1 MKKLILSTLL
11 LLGVMTSVFA
21 QEKYDLRLNLKK
33 GQTFTYQVTANNPM
47 TFSMMGQ
54 QVELKQAQTINYTY
68 KVLDIK
74 DGNYLMEINIDRMQ
88 VFSSSM
94 GRQEMNIDTDSEAKD
109 EMTNQLRKM
118 VNQKVTQW
126 VDAKLKP
133 LGEPEGEAVDDLVKK
148 GVITMAM
155 VPAFFPA
162 EPIAQGESFSVNS
175 PLFSGEDASTK
186 YEGVV
191 TLVAVSDTDYTFR
204 ANGKTTTD
212 FEGLVIEGNAIDNII
227 LDRKTGMIKNTF
239 GTVSLRGN
247 GNVQGAQTEISS
259 NTITSIRLL

>member
-109 EMTNQLRKM
+109 EMTSQLRKI

-133 LGEPEGEAVDDLVKK
+133 LGEPEGENVDDQVKK
-148 GVITMAM
+148 GILSMAM

-204 ANGKTTTD
+204 ANGKTTAN

-239 GTVSLRGN
+239 GTVSLRGS

-259 NTITSIRLL
+259 NTITSVRLL